1 TAVKSSMDTVLNN
14 TGQSCSALTRLLVP
28 EDELDAVKK
37 ALVEYVEEAK
47 VGNPNDKEV
56 VVGPLVSKGQ
66 KETVLEYI
74 EKGKQEGAEV
84 LIGGNEIDRKG
95 YLDRKSTR
103 LNSSHVSISYAVFC
117 LKKKQQGA
125 TR

>member
-84 LIGGNEIDRKG
+84 LIGGNEIDSKG
-95 YLDRKSTR
+95 YFVEPTVFV
-103 LNSSHVSISYAVFC
+103 NVSNDITMVEDESFC
-117 LKKKQQGA
+117 LEIAGI
-125 TR
+125 TI

>member
-1 TAVKSSMDTVLNN
+1 MDTVLNN

-56 VVGPLVSKGQ
+56 VVGPLVLKGQ
-66 KETVLEYI
+66 KETVLEFI
-74 EKGKQEGAEV
+74 VKGKQEGAEV
-84 LIGGNEIDRKG
+84 FIGGNKINRKG
-95 YLDRKSTR
+95 NFVEPMVLLYV
-103 LNSSHVSISYAVFC
+103 SSDMCIS
-117 LKKKQQGA
+117 Q
-125 TR
+125 